1 MITQDELLISNQSY
15 TNKDFISI
23 YPELLD
29 FIKKISP
36 KWDPSSSNESDPG
49 NVLLKALA
57 FIADKTNYNTDK
69 NTLENFLPSATQ
81 ETSAYNLCIE
91 QGYFPK
97 YYQSAITDI
106 TVRYDGKSL
115 SEGESFTLPAME
127 TVFTDESGE
136 TFFSLLEPLTISKRK
151 TPVTKPIIQGT
162 FDTLVVGGS
171 ETIQLTDLDDNNRI
185 YLPEPMIAENG
196 TFVFSADSYSRG
208 TSTTDS
214 WERVDNLNLVE
225 PTDTSY
231 VFKFGYD
238 SYERLPYIEF
248 PDNIANL
255 IGSGVIIKYVKT
267 TGSNG
272 NISVGVLN
280 TLSTPQTVAVSG
292 NADKSIDFSVPE
304 EGTDTESES
313 GTLFIINKSST
324 INGRDPETI
333 DEAYNSYKKTVGTF
347 TTLVTC
353 RDYAN
358 AIYNLTDNLSQ
369 PYISNVQV
377 ADRRTDINLANV
389 VVSYSSVGQVN
400 KYKEDTTKITP
411 YDLCVYALRPMGSA
425 YTLDNYIDSF
435 KPASS
440 SEDMPYIY
448 DELENNLKTISHNY
462 VDDLDTSSK
471 IYAIKN
477 YCKLNAYLVTTYK
490 VNSFER
496 KEIEDKVRQVLYNKF
511 NARNVDF
518 GYEIPFETIMDAIKG
533 ADPRIKNV
541 SLRVSEVNPY
551 VMFGDGSE
559 ISISAENEQTEIR
572 DNLIAVLAKNI
583 LAGKLPAFNYDY
595 DFEYSYGQTNYKP
608 AGSSSVVGPKED
620 NIKTLATEV
629 TIGPSLE
636 IGDGPKKYKYKLR
649 ANEVIQCI
657 APNLSS
663 IITYPAYTLFRY
675 ENADTNKTIPANTEY
690 ELTGT
695 DVLKIAYTD
704 SNKNFICMEYS
715 AAGTKQNGTLIS
727 QPPVYIKSSFDIK
740 QVRGTA
746 DQTSQELYNENQRSV
761 NTQHQWVDGKTF
773 VAFTA
778 TTNEQIEIREIVSRE
793 ITDNNLYCYWSTDR
807 LNNNLF
813 NGTDS
818 IGGGDY
824 ERLLGDNEYFAYC
837 DASKTDLVILGSGT
851 VLKYHCTGT
860 LNPNDWNCVK
870 TLVDTLSEDGLTV
883 FEDFNW
889 IVKNFSKNPLEVCD
903 MQILTLVEDDVIEF
917 RETDAQHT
925 SNPITSIN
933 NTWKLLDKDT
943 NIMYTI
949 EGENPKPLS
958 KAGSDEL
965 AWRIR
970 SRLDL
975 NCGPTLPQEILGYT
989 QVNGDWSQ
997 SYHRIKGWLKGN
1009 DDWPN
1014 NPSFEIANTENMSL
1028 ATYYPIFFELN
1039 QPIQKIGGSN
1049 IDMGV
1054 TVLSM
1059 NEETRVEY
1067 LIDALIYRMVRDEDN
1082 SNNRLLEFNDNSLKS
1097 IDDFL
1102 ADDYIVF
1109 NVSDLKFDASGDYT
1123 LKLPILTLGTTE
1135 QQLLMFYAMKTA
1147 GSTYSID
1154 LYSGSS
1160 TIDIIKNVDSVNMG
1174 LDTTVELLISVG
1186 RDEKLTVVEKYGS
1199 PATSADGIQELTL
1212 KFHRESGD
1220 EDKECKLV
1228 MKLPQGI
1235 HYHRTEADSHYLP
1248 TMNDKFGLS
1257 DAESDSLMTKLSG
1270 NDFYYNNDIDNTKI
1284 ISAKTIPSAEFF
1296 WDKNNWFNK
1305 FTIEEIDFEN
1315 SDIEVEL
1322 SSRL

>member
-115 SEGESFTLPAME
+115 GDNESFTLPAMD

-151 TPVTKPIIQGT
+151 VPETKPVIQGT

-171 ETIQLTDLDDNNRI
+171 EIIQLTDLDDNNRI
-185 YLPEPMIAENG
+185 YLPETMIAQNG

-238 SYERLPYIEF
+238 SYERLPYVEF

-267 TGSNG
+267 VGADG
-272 NISVGVLN
+272 NVAVGVLN
-280 TLSTPQTVAVSG
+280 TLSTPQTVTVDGAE
-292 NADKSIDFSVPE
+292 DKSIDFSVPE
-304 EGTDTESES
+304 DGADTESES
-313 GTLFIINKSST
+313 STLFIINKSST

-347 TTLVTC
+347 NTLVTC

-358 AIYNLTDNLSQ
+358 AIYNLTDDLSQ

-377 ADRRTDINLANV
+377 GDRRTDINLSNV
-389 VVSYSSVGQVN
+389 VVSYSSIGQVN
-400 KYKEDTTKITP
+400 KYKENSANITP
-411 YDLCVYALRPMGSA
+411 FDLCVYALRPMGSA
-425 YTLDNYIDSF
+425 YTLDNYIGSF

-462 VDDLDTSSK
+462 VDDLDDSDK

-477 YCKLNAYLVTTYK
+477 YCKINAYLVTTYK
-490 VNSFER
+490 VNAFER
-496 KEIEDKVRQVLYNKF
+496 KDIEEKVRQALYSKF
-511 NARNVDF
+511 NARNVDY
-518 GYEIPFETIMDAIKG
+518 GYEIPFETIMNTIKG

-541 SLRVSEVNPY
+541 SLRIPEVTPY
-551 VMFGDGSE
+551 IMFGDGSE
-559 ISISAENEQTEIR
+559 VSINAKNSQTGVR
-572 DNLIAVLAKNI
+572 DNLITVLAKNI
-583 LAGKLPAFNYDY
+583 LAGKLPAFNYDF
-595 DFEYSYGQTNYKP
+595 DFEYEYGQTNYIP
-608 AGSSSVVGPKED
+608 YGGSTVVGPKED
-620 NIKTLATEV
+620 KIQTLATEV
-629 TIGPSLE
+629 IITPSAVP
-636 IGDGPKKYKYKLR
+636 GDEPNHYKYKLR
-649 ANEVIQCI
+649 ENEVIQCI
-657 APNLSS
+657 SPNLSS

-675 ENADTNKTIPANTEY
+675 ENAQDTTKTIPSNTEY
-690 ELTGT
+690 KLTGD

-715 AAGTKQNGTLIS
+715 AAGTRQNGTLINKD
-727 QPPVYIKSSFDIK
+727 PVYIKSSFEIK
-740 QVRGTA
+740 QVIGSTYA
-746 DQTSQELYNENQRSV
+746 ENGRSV
-761 NTQHQWVDGKTF
+761 NTQHQWVDGNTF
-773 VAFTA
+773 IAFTA

-807 LNNNLF
+807 ADNNLF
-813 NGTDS
+813 NLYDKVP
-818 IGGGDY
+818 DKDYY

-851 VLKYHCTGT
+851 VLRYNYAGT
-860 LNPNDWNCVK
+860 IIPEDWNCVK
-870 TLVDTLSEDGLTV
+870 TLVDTLSENGLTV

-889 IVKNFSKNPLEVCD
+889 LIKNFSKNTLEVCD
-903 MQILTLVEDDVIEF
+903 MQILTLVTDDVIEF
-917 RETDAQHT
+917 TETSAQHEN
-925 SNPITSIN
+925 NPIESIN
-933 NTWKLLDKDT
+933 NVFQILDKDT
-943 NIMYTI
+943 EITYTL
-949 EGENPKPLS
+949 EGENPKVLS
-958 KAGSDEL
+958 KASSDDL

-975 NCGPTLPQEILGYT
+975 NCGPTLPQEIFGYDLVDDNST
-989 QVNGDWSQ
+989 
-997 SYHRIKGWLKGN
+997 SYHCIKGWLEGN
-1009 DDWPN
+1009 DDPED
-1014 NPSFEIANTENMSL
+1014 PDFEIKNNENMNR
-1028 ATYYPIFFELN
+1028 ADYYPVFLELN

-1059 NEETRVEY
+1059 NEENRIEY
-1067 LIDALIYRMVRDEDN
+1067 LISALIYRMVRDEDN
-1082 SNNRLLEFNDNSLKS
+1082 TNNRLLEFNDNTLKNVN
-1097 IDDFL
+1097 DFL

-1109 NVSDLKFDASGDYT
+1109 NVSDLKFDEDGDYT
-1123 LKLPILTLGTTE
+1123 LKLPILTLGTSE
-1135 QQLLMFYAMKTA
+1135 QQLLMFYAMRLDDSEYTITLSSGNNRVIKDINDVS
-1147 GSTYSID
+1147 GNLGNSIT
-1154 LYSGSS
+1154 LLTSSG
-1160 TIDIIKNVDSVNMG
+1160 DA
-1174 LDTTVELLISVG
+1174 
-1186 RDEKLTVVEKYGS
+1186 EKLTVVEKYGS
-1199 PATSADGIQELTL
+1199 PSASADGIQELTL
-1212 KFHRESGD
+1212 TFHRESTD
-1220 EDKECKLV
+1220 EEKECKLV
-1228 MKLPQGI
+1228 MKIPQGI
-1235 HYHRTEADSHYLP
+1235 HYKIRSDTHKVP
-1248 TMNDKFGLS
+1248 TMNDRFNLS
-1257 DAESDSLMTKLSG
+1257 DDENDALMNALKD
-1270 NDFYYNNDIDNTKI
+1270 NDFYYNNDIENASV
-1284 ISAKTIPSAEFF
+1284 ISAKEIPSAEFF

-1305 FTIEEIDFEN
+1305 FTIEEIDFEH